1 MTVPSL
7 NPIRVTRL
15 TASDV
20 PVDTE
25 TNAVTLGLYSEVV
38 SSALA
43 ENTRIAY
50 EKGWTCF
57 REFCATRNLLP
68 LSVTPEDIADFM
80 IELATR
86 PRRQSRNTA
95 MSGKVLSMGTV
106 VLYRSAINRKYV
118 ESGVVSPTNHPTVN
132 AVLKGL
138 ARLRGTPA
146 RQVKALREYH
156 IRKMLS
162 ICDQMIRQPSKRLI
176 GLRDSAIIAI
186 GFAGALR
193 RSEICG
199 LTMEDIELVESD
211 PRLYKKNHSNGVQH
225 SPSDLATKMYVYI
238 RRSKTDQEGK
248 GHKVAILGG
257 KYLKPIQ
264 RLQDWLEASG
274 ITNGPVFQT
283 MKRGGTLRGRPLH
296 HSDVPRLVKY
306 YASLAGLDSKDIS
319 GHSLRAG
326 FVTSAAC
333 HNARL
338 DKIMEITRHTNP
350 STVMKYIRDADSFTD
365 HAGENFL

>member
-1 MTVPSL
+1 MTVSHRNL
-7 NPIRVTRL
+7 AHATRSNP
-15 TASDV
+15 SDV
-20 PVDTE
+20 PLD
-25 TNAVTLGLYSEVV
+25 AVNLYSEIV

-57 REFCATRNLLP
+57 REYCGTRDLHP
-68 LSVTPEDIADFM
+68 LSATPEDIADFM

-86 PRRQSRNTA
+86 PRPQPRNMA
-95 MSGKVLSMGTV
+95 MNGRVLSMGTV

-118 ESGVVSPTNHPTVN
+118 ESGIVSPTNHPKVN

-138 ARLRGTPA
+138 TRLRGTPA

-156 IRKMLS
+156 IRKMLN
-162 ICDQMIRQPSKRLI
+162 ICDRMIRQPSRRLI
-176 GLRDSAIIAI
+176 GLRDAAIIAI

-199 LTMEDIELVESD
+199 LTMADIEVVDFNLACVRKTNPNDE
-211 PRLYKKNHSNGVQH
+211 QH
-225 SPSDLATKMYVYI
+225 LTSSPATKMFVYI

-257 KYLKPIQ
+257 KYLKPVQ

-274 ITNGPVFQT
+274 ITDGPVFQT

-296 HSDVPRLVKY
+296 HSDVPRLVKH
-306 YASLAGLDSKDIS
+306 YAKLAGLDSKDVS

-365 HAGENFL
+365 HAGESFL